1 MIEVTPE
8 MSVIFGRVASLM
20 LWSVEGWLLVPRG
33 ERVNVIV
40 HLRTGQALNWH
51 RRLCSLKAGV
61 YPAVE
66 DVFEGV
72 LGIVRPQAGSNF

>member
-8 MSVIFGRVASLM
+8 ISVISGRVASLM

-40 HLRTGQALNWH
+40 HLRTG
-51 RRLCSLKAGV
+51 
-61 YPAVE
+61 
-66 DVFEGV
+66 
-72 LGIVRPQAGSNF
+72 